1 MSLRD
6 QLIKLGTKREEL
18 RPHLKKILDKVADSG
33 PVKVVTVSSTVD
45 NSVGKLDLYDTPQ
58 YGDEETY
65 LQKRGAFTVE
75 EALSLVA
82 EAVER
87 EGIARQKFSSEV
99 GRKVVHLT
107 ARNSTHSYTEE
118 ISATLDLSRPLTRE
132 EESALE
138 SRLRRRL
145 SAAQDGENT
154 PKVAKNGEIDTGAI
168 YDLSEDFSLN
178 QHQVKN
184 AQEAFSSV
192 AKADRAAAQELG
204 RAWEDMEELYFRA
217 QQVSDQL
224 YKDVMDMSNRA
235 SRQIDQLEQTK
246 KHLEKKRSKL
256 LKEAKA
262 LSEDRSKTVNEGD
275 SYTDEDMKAAKGLR
289 WMVQAL
295 EDLKFDQ

>member
-18 RPHLKKILDKVADSG
+18 RPHLKKILDKVDDSG

-65 LQKRGAFTVE
+65 LQKRGA
-75 EALSLVA
+75 
-82 EAVER
+82 
-87 EGIARQKFSSEV
+87 
-99 GRKVVHLT
+99 
-107 ARNSTHSYTEE
+107 
-118 ISATLDLSRPLTRE
+118 LTRE